1 MHPNRVIVVLDGVF
15 MKRMIPLAV
24 LLALLNGCASHQ
36 DDVQN
41 NVKPVADAE
50 PTVITVSSDDY
61 KLVWSGT
68 DAVIKWNNGTSK
80 RCHLFDVRRGVDYAA
95 VPYVGTTLKC
105 DNGKSVGLRQIEGS
119 DYAEM
124 LFLDEKGGLVIRER
138 VWVYKN

>member
-80 RCHLFDVRRGVDYAA
+80 RCHLFDVRRG
-95 VPYVGTTLKC
+95 G
-105 DNGKSVGLRQIEGS
+105 
-119 DYAEM
+119 
-124 LFLDEKGGLVIRER
+124 
-138 VWVYKN
+138 

>member
-24 LLALLNGCASHQ
+24 LLALLNGCVSHQ

-61 KLVWSGT
+61 KLVP
-68 DAVIKWNNGTSK
+68 
-80 RCHLFDVRRGVDYAA
+80 DY
-95 VPYVGTTLKC
+95 P
-105 DNGKSVGLRQIEGS
+105 
-119 DYAEM
+119 
-124 LFLDEKGGLVIRER
+124 
-138 VWVYKN
+138 